1 MGDFMDNRIILA
13 ERSLKKNGFKVRIF
27 DKVDKAKE
35 ALMEDIGTHESIG
48 FGGSMTLSQMGVYED
63 FKNRGNKVYWHWMAE
78 DKKATL
84 KEAQSSDI
92 YLSSTNALTLD
103 GKLVNM
109 DGTGNR
115 VSSIFYGHK
124 RVYIIV
130 GRNKI
135 CKDYD
140 EAIDRIKNVASP
152 KNAERLNIDTPCKF
166 TGKCNDCNS
175 PNRICNVEVII
186 HKNTPSF
193 NINVFLIDE
202 DLGY

>member
-1 MGDFMDNRIILA
+1 
-13 ERSLKKNGFKVRIF
+13 
-27 DKVDKAKE
+27 
-35 ALMEDIGTHESIG
+35 
-48 FGGSMTLSQMGVYED
+48 
-63 FKNRGNKVYWHWMAE
+63 MAE

-140 EAIDRIKNVASP
+140 EAIDRIKM
-152 KNAERLNIDTPCKF
+152 
-166 TGKCNDCNS
+166 
-175 PNRICNVEVII
+175 
-186 HKNTPSF
+186 
-193 NINVFLIDE
+193 
-202 DLGY
+202 